1 MLKAVLS
8 NNLVELIFST
18 WDASMRRR
26 NSCTTVFGTDR
37 EPDRRTDAI
46 DERRDG
52 SMLQVGAKD
61 GSWAEP
67 TRCPGRL

>member
-1 MLKAVLS
+1 MTLS
-8 NNLVELIFST
+8 DKLVELFFGT
-18 WDASMRRR
+18 QDALMMHR
-26 NSCTTVFGTDR
+26 NRCTTAFGTDR

-52 SMLQVGAKD
+52 SMLEMGAKD